1 VRGSLPATKV
11 SWRAFAMRTTGF
23 KNTCAAIQVGFVV
36 AVVMSGAR
44 VIAHH
49 SFAAEFDITKPVT
62 LTGKVTKI
70 EWTNPHAFLF
80 IDVQDK
86 QTGTV
91 TNWEVEMGSPN
102 GLTRLGWTRNA
113 LKPGDEV
120 TVDGSLGRNK
130 ANLAN
135 ARSVVMT
142 ATGKKLGAASSE
154 GSR

>member
-1 VRGSLPATKV
+1 MRNAFLTFIFIAATIALDGST
-11 SWRAFAMRTTGF
+11 
-23 KNTCAAIQVGFVV
+23 V
-36 AVVMSGAR
+36 A
-44 VIAHH
+44 AHH

-86 QTGTV
+86 QTGAV
-91 TNWEVEMGSPN
+91 TNWEIEMGSPN
-102 GLTRLGWTRNA
+102 GLTRLGWTRTL

-154 GSR
+154 GAK

>member
-1 VRGSLPATKV
+1 MRDVFLTIIFTTSAIAWGGS
-11 SWRAFAMRTTGF
+11 RAA
-23 KNTCAAIQVGFVV
+23 
-36 AVVMSGAR
+36 
-44 VIAHH
+44 AHH

-80 IDVQDK
+80 IDVPDK
-86 QTGTV
+86 QTGSV
-91 TNWEVEMGSPN
+91 TNWEIEMGSPN
-102 GLTRLGWTRNA
+102 GLTRLGWTRSL
-113 LKPGDEV
+113 LKAGDEV
-120 TVDGSLGRNK
+120 TVEGSLGRNK

-154 GSR
+154 GAQ

>member
-1 VRGSLPATKV
+1 MRSALLTFIFMAATIALNGST
-11 SWRAFAMRTTGF
+11 
-23 KNTCAAIQVGFVV
+23 V
-36 AVVMSGAR
+36 A
-44 VIAHH
+44 AHH

-86 QTGTV
+86 QTGAV
-91 TNWEVEMGSPN
+91 TNWEIEMGSPN
-102 GLTRLGWTRNA
+102 GLTRLGWTRTL
-113 LKPGDEV
+113 LKNGDEV
-120 TVDGSLGRNK
+120 TVEGSLGRNK
-130 ANLAN
+130 SNLAN

-154 GSR
+154 GAQ